1 MDFEDVQGTR
11 RELEDGVDFE
21 DAVVAAGESIEKA
34 LCAARELLSM
44 EIAWVAEF
52 RAGKKIF
59 RALEGDGSSFGFCEG
74 GEMPLD
80 CSYCQRVVAGVAP
93 NVIADTASEPAVRD
107 LEVTLSSRIGSYVGV
122 PIELGDGTVY
132 GTLCVASHSPRGDLD
147 ARDAEFLRGVA
158 RRMAGTL
165 EEMRLGPF
173 DGASRPAGT

>member
-1 MDFEDVQGTR
+1 MDFEEVQGTR
-11 RELEDGVDFE
+11 REPEDGFELE
-21 DAVVAAGESIEKA
+21 DAVVAGASIEKA

-59 RALEGDGSSFGFCEG
+59 RALEGDGRSFGFSEG
-74 GEMPLD
+74 DEMPLD

-93 NVIADTASEPAVRD
+93 NVIPDTASEPAVCD
-107 LEVTLSSRIGSYVGV
+107 LDVTLSSRIGAYAGV

-132 GTLCVASHSPRGDLD
+132 GTLCVASHGPRGDLD

-158 RRMAGTL
+158 RRVAGML
-165 EEMRLGPF
+165 EELRLGPV
-173 DGASRPAGT
+173 DGASRHAGT